1 MTDVIEH
8 DHWKY
13 YWECMKFNPIN
24 NHCTFAIHFKRDR
37 EKKRKEVFV
46 YDWRMWT
53 MSELRDILIEAGFS
67 KTVAYWE
74 GDDDEGGGNG
84 EFYPSEEE
92 ENCNAWVTYIAAI
105 K

>member
-1 MTDVIEH
+1 
-8 DHWKY
+8 
-13 YWECMKFNPIN
+13 MKFNPIN
-24 NHCTFAIHFKRDR
+24 NHCTFAIHFKRDG

-92 ENCNAWVTYIAAI
+92 ENCNGRDEYPLSAAVL
-105 K
+105 